1 MPDSTLVLVVDD
13 DPAEREVLK
22 ASFQEAG
29 FCVADAEDE
38 EGALAVLLTKSVQLV
53 TLDLKAGHH
62 SRLALARKI
71 KSIHN
76 IPVIIITSEGEPH
89 QRLEGLE
96 HGADDYV
103 VKPFRPREAVLRARK
118 ALERYAPLTAPD
130 APRSRYSFDSSVLD
144 TKARIL
150 RHLSGGTVE
159 LTETEYQLLELFLQH
174 PDRVLSRDELWKMLR
189 GHEWSPLDRAIDGHV
204 SRLRHKMTKA
214 GEDMIR
220 SVRGIGYVFTGNVIR
235 I

>member
-1 MPDSTLVLVVDD
+1 MPEPILVLVVDD
-13 DPAEREVLK
+13 DPDERAFLR
-22 ASFQEAG
+22 SG
-29 FCVADAEDE
+29 FEDADFHVVDAENE
-38 EGALAVLLTKSVQLV
+38 ESALAALLTQHVQLV
-53 TLDLKAGHH
+53 TLDLKSGHQ

-76 IPVIIITSEGEPH
+76 VPVMIITSQGEPH
-89 QRLEGLE
+89 QRVEGLE
-96 HGADDYV
+96 HGVDDYI
-103 VKPFRPREAVLRARK
+103 VKPFLSREAVLRARM
-118 ALERYAPLTAPD
+118 ALERYAPLD
-130 APRSRYSFDSSVLD
+130 AQGVTRPRYSFDSSVLD
-144 TKARIL
+144 TKARVL
-150 RHLSGGTVE
+150 RHSSGGTVD

-220 SVRGIGYVFTGNVIR
+220 SVRGIGYVFTGDVMR
-235 I
+235 L